1 MNGSSR
7 VRQKGG
13 AQDVVQG
20 SWSGRLGKS
29 AGIGGTSRP
38 EGYRQGLKSR
48 GSSAAI
54 DGDVV
59 PEDGI
64 GGGSHLLSL
73 AGREGFRSSPEHP
86 SVGSAP
92 WWSGTRSVRCPHRSG
107 VAFRRNWGAGCRPT
121 IVREPA
127 DRLDQ
132 SEAHSKPESPMGA
145 RSAAGGRSPGCGERY
160 RYVGTKSLEVN
171 PSFSPDGRW
180 IAYASNETG
189 AFEIY
194 VGSFENPELR
204 CQVSTQ
210 GGQSPQW
217 RGDGKEL

>member
-1 MNGSSR
+1 
-7 VRQKGG
+7 
-13 AQDVVQG
+13 
-20 SWSGRLGKS
+20 
-29 AGIGGTSRP
+29 
-38 EGYRQGLKSR
+38 
-48 GSSAAI
+48 
-54 DGDVV
+54 
-59 PEDGI
+59 
-64 GGGSHLLSL
+64 
-73 AGREGFRSSPEHP
+73 
-86 SVGSAP
+86 
-92 WWSGTRSVRCPHRSG
+92 
-107 VAFRRNWGAGCRPT
+107 
-121 IVREPA
+121 
-127 DRLDQ
+127 
-132 SEAHSKPESPMGA
+132 MGA

-217 RGDGKEL
+217 RGDGKELYYVGPGRMLVATRLETQGNVVKVAASESLFPLESYSQNLWQGYGVSSDGKRFLIQRFASGEDPSTGSMVLVSDWRSGLGN